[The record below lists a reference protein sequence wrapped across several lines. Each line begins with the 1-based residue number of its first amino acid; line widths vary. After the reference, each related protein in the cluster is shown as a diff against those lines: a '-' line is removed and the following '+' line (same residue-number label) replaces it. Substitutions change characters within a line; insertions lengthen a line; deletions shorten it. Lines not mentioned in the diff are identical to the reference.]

1 MGTGNAVV
9 WCEGAFGMPNGKT
22 AHGLSPDLL
31 RLSVGTEPVEDIL
44 ATLAEALTG
53 L

>member
-1 MGTGNAVV
+1 VTSATGRA
-9 WCEGAFGMPNGKT
+9 ELAAYGIDPN
-22 AHGLSPDLL
+22 LL

-44 ATLAEALTG
+44 ATLAEALAG